1 MHHRLQIG
9 SAWSSAQVADVAV
22 HHPKQSG
29 DRRLIRGDA
38 RWEAAIS
45 ERIDRPSTLR
55 RLLLYLFKVGAAP
68 IGPLVVVN
76 TIDPLFLGL

>member
-9 SAWSSAQVADVAV
+9 SAWSSALVADVAV
-22 HHPKQSG
+22 YHPKQSG
-29 DRRLIRGDA
+29 NRRLIRGDA
-38 RWEAAIS
+38 GWEAAIS

-55 RLLLYLFKVGAAP
+55 RLLLYLFKVSGAAAP

-76 TIDPLFLGL
+76 YH